1 METNAKKTE
10 INVLNIL
17 FCLLV
22 ILIHCMGS
30 AISQTAPESA
40 SYAVFTSLFRLSS
53 FAVQGFVFLSA
64 VKLFMKKGSVPY
76 GTFMLK
82 RLKTVFLPYIVY
94 VLIYYIYKLSV
105 ENQSFDVLY
114 FIRSIFLGDMHAH
127 FYFVVLIMQFYLLF
141 PLFHRLYA
149 KGNAAAVT
157 VLSVSVS
164 LAFQFSFPH
173 ALKILSGFDYFYT
186 DRTFLTYLAYWTL
199 GAFAGINYE
208 AFKASIL
215 KIKYPVFICFLI
227 FSFLLCPENYRVM
240 RFSEY
245 MPGFGELFFAYTFP
259 AILAFFILAL
269 MLSNLKVFKS
279 GLFSSMNKVSYRVY
293 LIHPIILALFDKYA
307 LRIACGSPALFNIL
321 RYFTVVSVSFA
332 AAILIEKIKEAV
344 SILTKKL
351 TA

>member
-1 METNAKKTE
+1 MGTNEKKAE

-40 SYAVFTSLFRLSS
+40 PYAVFTSLFRLSS

-64 VKLFMKKGSVPY
+64 VKLFMKKDSVPY

-82 RLKTVFLPYIVY
+82 RIKTVFLPYIVY

-141 PLFHRLYA
+141 PLFRRLYA

-208 AFKASIL
+208 AFKASLL

-227 FSFLLCPENYRVM
+227 FFISAL
-240 RFSEY
+240 
-245 MPGFGELFFAYTFP
+245 PGKLP
-259 AILAFFILAL
+259 CDAFF
-269 MLSNLKVFKS
+269 
-279 GLFSSMNKVSYRVY
+279 RVY
-293 LIHPIILALFDKYA
+293 AG
-307 LRIACGSPALFNIL
+307 LRRVVFCLHISGYSGIFYTGAHAFKFKNI
-321 RYFTVVSVSFA
+321 
-332 AAILIEKIKEAV
+332 
-344 SILTKKL
+344 
-351 TA
+351 